1 MDVKTAFLN
10 GDLIE
15 EIYMDIPEGIDNE
28 NVPPGSVYKL
38 NRTLYGLKQSPR
50 MWNKKIDDYLI
61 NQGFTRLD
69 TDHSIYIRYQHNNLI
84 NNSINI
90 IAIYV
95 DDLILLTNS
104 IESMCKLKLE
114 LHNAFKMTDCSEIH
128 HFLRLYV
135 DRD

>member
-1 MDVKTAFLN
+1 
-10 GDLIE
+10 
-15 EIYMDIPEGIDNE
+15 
-28 NVPPGSVYKL
+28 
-38 NRTLYGLKQSPR
+38 

-69 TDHSIYIRYQHNNLI
+69 TDHSIYIRHQHNNSI

-104 IESMCKLKLE
+104 TESMCKLKLE
-114 LHNAFKMTDCSEIH
+114 LHNAFKMTDCGEIH
-128 HFLRLYV
+128 HFLGLRV
-135 DRD
+135 DRDRANRKLTLDQEHFINQIFNRFNMSDCKLVSTHLDQSVKL